1 MKSISSNAMLTVN
14 STNVASFSEGG
25 SLGNQPNQHRGN
37 FAFREIQNKGN
48 FSAVDFIGQICLSA
62 VWSDALKLSAFR
74 QLDRQRNLHLTRGLC
89 QFARVFKGQNQI
101 VAVRPRGY
109 LARGELAGHSR
120 RRCAFNHLQPL
131 AVFRLPAHRTD
142 CQAFVFRRL
151 EFELSAV
158 GLSRVI
164 AVPPQ
169 AAGDM
174 GAGSLGRPFAEPVP
188 QTARRLFG
196 VAVVAAAA
204 SEKGIAIRFAG
215 GLHEDI
221 AIIVTQGGKLCII
234 GGIITAGACVVFV
247 PADAKAG
254 RCFRVVMH
262 QVVVQRGKL

>member
-1 MKSISSNAMLTVN
+1 MLTVS

-37 FAFREIQNKGN
+37 LAFREIQNKGN
-48 FSAVDFIGQICLSA
+48 FSAVDFIGQLCLSA
-62 VWSDALKLSAFR
+62 VWSDALELSAFR
-74 QLDRQRNLHLTRGLC
+74 QIDRQRNLYLTRGLC
-89 QFARVFKGQNQI
+89 QFARVIQRSESDSLPF
-101 VAVRPRGY
+101 VPRGY
-109 LARGELAGHSR
+109 LARRELTGHSR
-120 RRCAFNHLQPL
+120 RRRAFNHLQPL

-142 CQAFVFRRL
+142 CQTFVFCCL
-151 EFELSAV
+151 EFEISAA

-174 GAGSLGRPFAEPVP
+174 EAVSLGRPFAEPVT

-204 SEKGIAIRFAG
+204 SEKRIAIRFAG

-221 AIIVTQGGKLCII
+221 AIIVTQGGKLCVI
-234 GGIITAGACVVFV
+234 GGIVTAGACVVFV
-247 PADAKAG
+247 PADVKAG
-254 RCFRVVMH
+254 RGPFAS
-262 QVVVQRGKL
+262 